1 MMASRI
7 TFLAVLAMGLA
18 SAICGQTPAQQP
30 PLSTVPAKTPLLIQL
45 HGWDRSM
52 ERMKATV
59 KAGLPD
65 FAPMIT
71 SNLENSLTG
80 LLQGRELK
88 ALAKDGPVFVVFTEL
103 PNPETE
109 VPEMA
114 IVARVTN
121 YVQFRD
127 NLLKDDEKSELKAEK
142 DGIEST
148 KIDGKKV
155 YFLSRDEFAVVSPS
169 EKTIKLLADKKMES
183 MAGKLDQTGE
193 RELLDPDVAAL
204 VDVRALRKMYGDK
217 INDAKTFLDQ
227 AIQQAQ
233 GFGGVDK
240 DQIES
245 AKKLFEGIFQIVDDA
260 DSLLASADFRP
271 EGLMLRFHA
280 HFGEKSKVNEFLKTM
295 KPATL
300 TGLGKLPVGQ
310 LTYTSSSGSFS
321 LLQGVGGSFLGLGG
335 GSSDSKDS
343 KAYQEAVEALNK
355 LKVENT
361 ASSSDFP
368 AAGLQVSQYADAAK
382 AVELTLKM
390 FQAMPENAAFAG
402 TVVKGKPKIHA
413 DAKKVGELSLH
424 SVELTWDLDKAV
436 ERFPEELR
444 DAMKESIKKMLG
456 TESRM
461 WFGSKGK
468 LFVQVTAK
476 DWEAAS
482 KILDSFL
489 SGNSAL
495 GKEEGYAEARKALPA
510 EASMITLIDAGRA
523 GYFIAQYGSEVL
535 KNIPGFPAQLLGEP
549 KMPEGKPVF
558 IGIAVTLKP
567 QNGSLD
573 IWLPASGVNA
583 IIKVLA
589 PLFNGLRDQ

>member
-1 MMASRI
+1 M
-7 TFLAVLAMGLA
+7 LARKYSLLALMAMGLA
-18 SAICGQTPAQQP
+18 LATCGRNLAQQS
-30 PLSTVPAKTPLLIQL
+30 PLSAVPAKTPLLIQL

-71 SNLENSLTG
+71 SGLENSLTG

-88 ALAKDGPVFVVFTEL
+88 GLAKDGPVFVVFTEL
-103 PNPETE
+103 PNPESE

-142 DGIEST
+142 DGIEAT
-148 KIDGKKV
+148 KINGMKV
-155 YFLSRDEFAVVSPS
+155 YFLSRDDFAIFSPS
-169 EKTIKLLADKKMES
+169 EKAIKLLADKKTES
-183 MAGKLDQTGE
+183 MAGKLDQAAE
-193 RELLDPDVAAL
+193 RELLDPDVSAL
-204 VDVRALRKMYGDK
+204 VDVKALRKMYGDK

-245 AKKLFEGIFQIVDDA
+245 AKKLFESVFQIVDDA
-260 DSLLASADFRP
+260 NSLLASADFRP
-271 EGLMLRFHA
+271 EGLMLHFHT
-280 HFGEKSKVNEFLKTM
+280 HFGEKSKVNDFLKTM
-295 KPATL
+295 KPAPL
-300 TGLGKLPVGQ
+300 TGLGRLPVGQ

-321 LLQGVGGSFLGLGG
+321 LLQGVSGSFLGLGG
-335 GSSDSKDS
+335 GSSDSKDN

-368 AAGLQVSQYADAAK
+368 AAGLQVTQYEDPAK

-390 FQAMPENAAFAG
+390 FKAMPENAAFAG
-402 TVVKGKPKIHA
+402 TVIKGKPKIQT
-413 DAKKVGELSLH
+413 DVKKVGNVSLH
-424 SVELTWDLDKAV
+424 GVELTWDLDKAV

-444 DAMKESIKKMLG
+444 DAMKESLNKMLG
-456 TESRM
+456 TETRM
-461 WFGSKGK
+461 WFGSTGK
-468 LFVQVTAK
+468 LFAQVTAK
-476 DWEAAS
+476 DWESAS

-510 EASMITLIDAGRA
+510 EASMVTLIDAGRA

-535 KNIPGFPAQLLGEP
+535 KNVPGFPAQLLAEP

-558 IGIAVTLKP
+558 VGIAVTLKP

-573 IWLPASGVNA
+573 IWLPAAGVNA

-589 PLFNGLRDQ
+589 PLFNGLGGQ

>member
-1 MMASRI
+1 M
-7 TFLAVLAMGLA
+7 LARRNSMVAALALGLA
-18 SAICGQTPAQQP
+18 LTGCGRSLAQSS
-30 PLSTVPAKTPLLIQL
+30 PLSAVPAKVPLLIQL
-45 HGWDRSM
+45 HGWERSQ
-52 ERMKATV
+52 ERMKATM

-71 SNLENSLTG
+71 SKLENSLTD

-88 ALAKDGPVFVVFTEL
+88 GLAKDGPVFVVFTEL
-103 PNPETE
+103 PNPESE
-109 VPEMA
+109 IPDMA
-114 IVARVTN
+114 VVARVTN

-127 NLLKDDEKSELKAEK
+127 NLLKDDEKSELKSEK

-148 KIDGKKV
+148 KISGSKV
-155 YFLSRDEFAVVSPS
+155 YFLSKDDFAVFSPS
-169 EKTIKLLADKKMES
+169 EKAIKLLADKKTES
-183 MAGKLDQTGE
+183 MAGKFDSAAE
-193 RELLDPDVAAL
+193 HELLDPDLSAL

-233 GFGGVDK
+233 AFGGVDK
-240 DQIES
+240 EQLE
-245 AKKLFEGIFQIVDDA
+245 AGKKLFEGVFQIVDDT
-260 DSLLASADFRP
+260 DSLLVSADFRP
-271 EGLMLRFHA
+271 EGLMLHFHA

-295 KPATL
+295 KPAPL
-300 TGLGKLPVGQ
+300 AGLAKLPVGQ

-321 LLQGVGGSFLGLGG
+321 LLQGVGSGFLGLGG
-335 GSSDSKDS
+335 GTSDSKDD
-343 KAYQEAVEALNK
+343 KAYKEAVDALAK

-361 ASSSDFP
+361 SSSSDFP

-382 AVELTLKM
+382 ATELTLKM

-402 TVVKGKPKIHA
+402 TVVKGKPKIQTS
-413 DAKKVGELSLH
+413 AKKVGDLSLH

-444 DAMKESIKKMLG
+444 DAMKESLKKMLG
-456 TESRM
+456 DETRI
-461 WFGSKGK
+461 WFGSTGK
-468 LFVQVTAK
+468 LLVQVTAK
-476 DWEAAS
+476 DWETAS
-482 KILDSFL
+482 KIIDSFL
-489 SGNSAL
+489 SGNKAV
-495 GKEEGYAEARKALPA
+495 GKEEGFAEARKLLPA
-510 EASMITLIDAGRA
+510 EASMLTLIDAGRA

-535 KNIPGFPAQLLGEP
+535 KNIPGFPAQLLAEP

-573 IWLPASGVNA
+573 IWLPASGVSA
-583 IIKVLA
+583 IIRVLA
-589 PLFNGLRDQ
+589 PLFNGLGE